1 MTTTITPRLRTRY
14 NDEIR
19 AQLKDTLELDNIM
32 LVPKIEKIVLNMGVG
47 DAVGQAKLLEGA
59 LSDMETIAGQKPV
72 ITRAKKSLAS
82 FKLREGQAIGCKV
95 TLRGDRMYEFLDR
108 LISLA
113 IPRIRDFRGLPPK
126 SFDGN
131 GNYTFGVTEQ
141 LMFPEIDYDRVDTT
155 RGMDITIVTTAK
167 TNEEGKALLDA
178 FNFPFRARGSDP
190 WRKSTHPE
198 AAEDAQVQ
206 GASVH
211 ALPPVRSSALGVPQV
226 RPLPDLPA

>member
-1 MTTTITPRLRTRY
+1 VTTTITPRLRTRY
-14 NDEIR
+14 NEEIR

-126 SFDGN
+126 AFDGN

-141 LMFPEIDYDRVDTT
+141 LMFPEIDYDQVDTT

-167 TNEEGKALLDA
+167 TNEHGKALLEA
-178 FNFPFRARGSDP
+178 FNFPFRREG
-190 WRKSTHPE
+190 
-198 AAEDAQVQ
+198 Q
-206 GASVH
+206 
-211 ALPPVRSSALGVPQV
+211 
-226 RPLPDLPA
+226 

>member
-113 IPRIRDFRGLPPK
+113 IPRIRDFRGLPLK

-178 FNFPFRARGSDP
+178 FNFPFRREG
-190 WRKSTHPE
+190 
-198 AAEDAQVQ
+198 Q
-206 GASVH
+206 
-211 ALPPVRSSALGVPQV
+211 
-226 RPLPDLPA
+226 

>member
-1 MTTTITPRLRTRY
+1 VTTTTITPRLRTKY
-14 NDEIR
+14 NEEIR

-32 LVPKIEKIVLNMGVG
+32 LVPKLEKIVLNMGVG

-141 LMFPEIDYDRVDTT
+141 LMFPEIDYDKVDTT

-178 FNFPFRARGSDP
+178 FNFPFRREG
-190 WRKSTHPE
+190 
-198 AAEDAQVQ
+198 Q
-206 GASVH
+206 
-211 ALPPVRSSALGVPQV
+211 
-226 RPLPDLPA
+226 

>member
-14 NDEIR
+14 NDEIG

-178 FNFPFRARGSDP
+178 FNFPFRREG
-190 WRKSTHPE
+190 
-198 AAEDAQVQ
+198 Q
-206 GASVH
+206 
-211 ALPPVRSSALGVPQV
+211 
-226 RPLPDLPA
+226 